1 MITLVDSN
9 LLTYFVLLLAVFVCW
24 KSSFRAGLIAITVSS
39 IAGFIF
45 GRIQLIGLLWCLL
58 CGLTIWSAV
67 NPSLSKWVRWLSMGI
82 FLVIGVAMSNH
93 LLPGFNNLLVIDR
106 LQFSSDSAPFTM
118 YLNFD
123 KTVVGIL
130 IYLFILKENERAY
143 WKRTDVAI
151 TMKTWALLVVLM
163 LPIALSIHYARID
176 PKLPSQ
182 TWLWALNNLFFV
194 CVAEESLFRG
204 LIQCRLTKLVPQ
216 SSRWKWLPLAISS
229 LLFGLDHYEGGL
241 TYILLATIAGLF
253 YGYTYWK
260 TTKIETSISV
270 HFSFNLTHFLFFS
283 YPSMIAS

>member
-39 IAGFIF
+39 IAGLIF
-45 GRIQLIGLLWCLL
+45 GRIQLIGLLWILL

-106 LQFSSDSAPFTM
+106 VQFSSDSAPFTM

-123 KTVVGIL
+123 KTVVGL
-130 IYLFILKENERAY
+130 FIYLFILKEKERVY
-143 WKRTDVAI
+143 WQRADVAI

-204 LIQCRLTKLVPQ
+204 LIQGRLTKLVPQ